1 MKSLYTVGL
10 LSAMP
15 EELGKTISNLE
26 NVTKKN
32 YGNLEIFSGNLKFS
46 KLENISIKIISAWSG
61 WGKVNASYAVTR
73 LISEAEKQNLH
84 MDFIMFTG
92 VAGAAN
98 SNINQWDIIVA
109 ESLIQHDMDASP
121 IYEKFVIPGLNIAEI
136 KMDKEL
142 QNWALN
148 SLKRFTCSAGNPFGK
163 VYKGLI
169 ATGDKF
175 VDDQKEMGLISKSFL
190 ELKAFEMEGASV
202 SQVCFLESIPLL
214 IIRVISDSADH
225 SAASSFEE
233 FIIEYNNKSW
243 DLIRSLILN
252 IQDLS

>member
-1 MKSLYTVGL
+1 MKSLYTIGL

-15 EELGKTISNLE
+15 EELGITISKLD

-32 YGNLEIFSGNLKFS
+32 YGNLEIFSGNLRFS
-46 KLENISIKIISAWSG
+46 NSEKIRIQIIAAWSG
-61 WGKVNASYAVTR
+61 WGKVNASRTATR
-73 LISEAEKQNLH
+73 LISEAEKQKLNI
-84 MDFIMFTG
+84 DFIIFTG
-92 VAGAAN
+92 VAGAADI
-98 SNINQWDIIVA
+98 NINQWDIVIA

-121 IYEKFVIPGLNIAEI
+121 IYEKFVIPGLNVAEI
-136 KMDKEL
+136 KMDQKL
-142 QNWALN
+142 WNWALN
-148 SLKRFTCSAGNPFGK
+148 SLKKFTENVNNPFGK

-190 ELKAFEMEGASV
+190 ELKAFEMEGAAV
-202 SQVCFLESIPLL
+202 SQVCILESIPLL

-225 SAASSFEE
+225 SAASCFEE
-233 FIIEYNNKSW
+233 FLIGYKNKSW
-243 DLIRSLILN
+243 DLLEFLILN